1 MKKLY
6 SFLLLSGIALSS
18 AAQTMR
24 VHCGPVCTLIPAATA
39 GDIVPSAD
47 ATALTV
53 MGNTFHVADI
63 DSIVVDKTTV
73 YTPGLVDVA
82 YEGAKASITV
92 AGDVAPLLAVTV
104 TDATVSV
111 LQDPTLASE
120 VTYRLHGAS
129 DNGFFGM
136 DGEYKATV
144 ILDNLQLANTTQS
157 AISIENGK
165 RIKIV
170 LPEGTTSTLADAAG
184 GVQKACFF
192 VNGHAEFSG
201 AGVLNL
207 VGNTKHAFAS
217 DEYAQF
223 SAGFGTFN
231 VTHAE
236 SDAMHIGQYLDA
248 RGGTFNLSGAKG
260 DCIDVE
266 KTKDVADVDNGFVR
280 ISGGT
285 FNLDVA
291 ADDTKGIKND
301 STFYVTGG
309 TIIATVSGNGAKGIS
324 AAWDMFIN
332 QSSGNATSIKMTVSG
347 TTYMPGDPL
356 LESKCRGIKGKR
368 DLTFDGGDINM
379 TVTGAK
385 AKGISI
391 DGTWTYV
398 SGTTNVMPSL

>member
-6 SFLLLSGIALSS
+6 SFLLLAGIALSS

-47 ATALTV
+47 AASLTV
-53 MGNTFHVADI
+53 MGNTFSVADI
-63 DSIVVDKTTV
+63 DSIVVDQSV
-73 YTPGLVDVA
+73 YTPGLVDVT
-82 YEGAKASITV
+82 YDGVKARVTV
-92 AGDVAPLLAVTV
+92 AGDVAPLLALTV
-104 TDATVSV
+104 ADASVSV

-144 ILDNLQLANTTQS
+144 ILDNLQLTNQTQS

-165 RIKIV
+165 RIKVI
-170 LPEGTTSTLADAAG
+170 LPEGTTSTLADGVG

-192 VNGHAEFSG
+192 INGHAEFSG
-201 AGVLNL
+201 KGVLNL
-207 VGNTKHAFAS
+207 VGNSKHAFAS

-223 SAGFGTFN
+223 SAGFGTLN
-231 VTHAE
+231 VTRAE

-248 RGGTFNLSGAKG
+248 RGGTFNLSGTKG

-266 KTKDVADVDNGFVR
+266 KTKDAADVDNGFVR
-280 ISGGT
+280 ISGGV

-309 TIIATVSGNGAKGIS
+309 TINATVSGNGAKGIS

-332 QSSGNATSIKMTVSG
+332 QSSGNATAIKMTVSG
-347 TTYMPGDPL
+347 TTYMPGDPV

-385 AKGISI
+385 AKGISL
-391 DGTWTYV
+391 DGTWNYV
-398 SGTTNVMPSL
+398 SGTTNVLPS

>member
-47 ATALTV
+47 AAALTV

-63 DSIVVDKTTV
+63 DSIVVDKKTV

-165 RIKIV
+165 LIKIV
-170 LPEGTTSTLADAAG
+170 LP
-184 GVQKACFF
+184 
-192 VNGHAEFSG
+192 
-201 AGVLNL
+201 
-207 VGNTKHAFAS
+207 
-217 DEYAQF
+217 
-223 SAGFGTFN
+223 
-231 VTHAE
+231 
-236 SDAMHIGQYLDA
+236 
-248 RGGTFNLSGAKG
+248 
-260 DCIDVE
+260 
-266 KTKDVADVDNGFVR
+266 
-280 ISGGT
+280 
-285 FNLDVA
+285 
-291 ADDTKGIKND
+291 
-301 STFYVTGG
+301 
-309 TIIATVSGNGAKGIS
+309 
-324 AAWDMFIN
+324 
-332 QSSGNATSIKMTVSG
+332 
-347 TTYMPGDPL
+347 
-356 LESKCRGIKGKR
+356 
-368 DLTFDGGDINM
+368 
-379 TVTGAK
+379 
-385 AKGISI
+385 
-391 DGTWTYV
+391 
-398 SGTTNVMPSL
+398 

>member
-6 SFLLLSGIALSS
+6 SFLFLFGIALSS

-82 YEGAKASITV
+82 YTGAKASITV

-266 KTKDVADVDNGFVR
+266 KTKDVTDVDNGFVR

-291 ADDTKGIKND
+291 ADDT
-301 STFYVTGG
+301 
-309 TIIATVSGNGAKGIS
+309 KGIS

-379 TVTGAK
+379 TVTGVK

-398 SGTTNVMPSL
+398 SGTTNVMPS

>member
-6 SFLLLSGIALSS
+6 SFLFLFGIALSS

-248 RGGTFNLSGAKG
+248 RGGTFNL
-260 DCIDVE
+260 
-266 KTKDVADVDNGFVR
+266 
-280 ISGGT
+280 
-285 FNLDVA
+285 DVA

-368 DLTFDGGDINM
+368 DLTFDGGDIKM

-398 SGTTNVMPSL
+398 SGTTNVLPS

>member
-6 SFLLLSGIALSS
+6 AFLFLAGFTLSS
-18 AAQTMR
+18 TAQTMK

-47 ATALTV
+47 AASLTV
-53 MGNTFHVADI
+53 MGNTFVVADI
-63 DSIVVDKTTV
+63 DSIVVDQSV
-73 YTPGLVDVA
+73 YTPGLVDVT
-82 YEGAKASITV
+82 YDGTKARVIV
-92 AGDVAPLLAVTV
+92 AGDVAPLLALTV
-104 TDATVSV
+104 SDASVSV
-111 LQDPTLASE
+111 LQDPTLAAE
-120 VTYRLHGAS
+120 VTYRLHGSS

-136 DGEYKATV
+136 DGEYKATI
-144 ILDNLQLANTTQS
+144 ILDNLQLTNRTQS

-165 RIKIV
+165 RIKV
-170 LPEGTTSTLADAAG
+170 MLPEGTTSTLADGIG

-192 VNGHAEFSG
+192 INGHAEFSG
-201 AGVLNL
+201 KGVLNL
-207 VGNTKHAFAS
+207 VGNSKHAFAS

-223 SAGFGTFN
+223 SADFGTFN

-248 RGGTFNLSGAKG
+248 RGGTFNLSGTKG

-266 KTKDVADVDNGFVR
+266 KTKDATDVDNGIVR
-280 ISGGT
+280 ISGGV

-309 TIIATVSGNGAKGIS
+309 TINATVSGNGAKGIS

-347 TTYMPGDPL
+347 TTYMPKDPV

-379 TVTGAK
+379 TVTGVK

-391 DGTWTYV
+391 DGTWNYV
-398 SGTTNVMPSL
+398 SGTTNVMPS